1 MADHVL
7 IIDDDPAT
15 RDVIATYLEGQGL
28 RATPVADGR
37 NMKRVL
43 AERPVDL
50 IILDLKLSGEDGL
63 DLMRDVTRE
72 REAPIIILTGYRRDE
87 TDKVIGLELG
97 ADDYMTKPF
106 GLRELLEVLD
116 PAKHG
121 AARRAVLWLLRVGL
135 AEPV

>member
-15 RDVIATYLEGQGL
+15 RDVIASYLEGQGL

-50 IILDLKLSGEDGL
+50 IILDLKLSDEDGL
-63 DLMRDVTRE
+63 DLMRDLTRE
-72 REAPIIILTGYRRDE
+72 REVPVIIAHGGT
-87 TDKVIGLELG
+87 
-97 ADDYMTKPF
+97 AATKRTKS
-106 GLRELLEVLD
+106 LV
-116 PAKHG
+116 
-121 AARRAVLWLLRVGL
+121 WS
-135 AEPV
+135 